1 MEYIGNGMKTEKSL
15 ILDIKNIILKIVCP
29 NGKCIYNK
37 KAMFNKFIEKI
48 HENLKKLNQL
58 GINVKSLNVNTKLFF
73 FLEISK
79 KFLICNGDER
89 MINTINYMVNFYV
102 NSKFIYGFSKAGA
115 LLGNY
120 LCPVICTVGFSFI
133 GAYTGSLI
141 YDYITDGQLID
152 ICKYNYLFGKF

>member
-37 KAMFNKFIEKI
+37 KAIFDKFIEKI

-58 GINVKSLNVNTKLFF
+58 GINVKSLNVDTTLFF

-89 MINTINYMVNFYV
+89 MTTQSIILLI
-102 NSKFIYGFSKAGA
+102 FIQI
-115 LLGNY
+115 LN
-120 LCPVICTVGFSFI
+120 
-133 GAYTGSLI
+133 
-141 YDYITDGQLID
+141 
-152 ICKYNYLFGKF
+152 LFMDFQKLEHY